1 MENLVKIII
10 YIHAFFGGIGL
21 LAGTAVMFA
30 KKGNQLHAKFGK
42 NFLVRNVNQFST
54 FAYHL

>member
-30 KKGNQLHAKFGK
+30 KKGNQLHVKFVK
-42 NFLVRNVNQFST
+42 IFS
-54 FAYHL
+54 L